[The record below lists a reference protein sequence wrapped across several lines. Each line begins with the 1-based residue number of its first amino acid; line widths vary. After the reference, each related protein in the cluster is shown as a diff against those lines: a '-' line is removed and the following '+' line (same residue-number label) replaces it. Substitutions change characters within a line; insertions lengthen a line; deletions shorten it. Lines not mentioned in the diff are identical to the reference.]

1 MTISGDYVFSGDLGR
16 AYHEDDRPDP
26 RTMYCISKLAAELP
40 VRRHGPRCCAASRP
54 AWLRI

>member
-1 MTISGDYVFSGDLGR
+1 MTISVYVFSGDLGR
-16 AYHEDDRPDP
+16 AYREDDRPDP